1 MKTLLSVFSLS
12 EPQFVVHEVKE
23 LVAAVTRHSGKTIC
37 AGSDTEIFR
46 CNRGSFF
53 FSRIRKSGR
62 GKGCSGAV
70 GAAAVC
76 AGRALVVMRD
86 RLRVTW
92 LLRHRSNVA
101 GMRIVEARG
110 RMIGVRMW
118 EGMER
123 MSVVLCLV

>member
-1 MKTLLSVFSLS
+1 MKTLLSVLSLAK
-12 EPQFVVHEVKE
+12 PQFFVHEVKE

-46 CNRGSFF
+46 GNRGSFF
-53 FSRIRKSGR
+53 FSRVGKSGR

-76 AGRALVVMRD
+76 AGRALVVLRD
-86 RLRVTW
+86 RLMVTW

-101 GMRIVEARG
+101 G
-110 RMIGVRMW
+110 VRMV
-118 EGMER
+118 E
-123 MSVVLCLV
+123 V